1 MHFSQKRN
9 ASMSVFIN
17 ISVWEYKSHISN
29 FNWTSFN
36 VFNIKEF
43 KLNILTAL
51 SGAIEQRGKLEM
63 LEIWNQRE
71 NEKYLFISMLLHT
84 V

>member
-43 KLNILTAL
+43 KLNILTTIF
-51 SGAIEQRGKLEM
+51 SGPTERRRKLEM
-63 LEIWNQRE
+63 FEIWNQRE
-71 NEKYLFISMLLHT
+71 NEKWLFI
-84 V
+84 